1 MSLQIHLAPASKVR
15 AKASSNTH
23 VSSTYFCCLRL
34 LPGKTFKATVT
45 PAGNVPVYK
54 ANGMQA
60 YFASLFLF
68 FLLQQY
74 GPAYGLRVSW
84 VYHHMG
90 ELLSAMNVFSLAF
103 CFFLLVKGVTFPS
116 SSDSGSSGNWII
128 DFYWYVLAKR
138 ERGVASIDLFGVL
151 FLFLFTYEI
160 SNY

>member
-1 MSLQIHLAPASKVR
+1 MIYPPF
-15 AKASSNTH
+15 NP
-23 VSSTYFCCLRL
+23 RL

-60 YFASLFLF
+60 YFASLFIF

-74 GPAYGLRVSW
+74 GPAYGLHVSW

-103 CFFLLVKGVTFPS
+103 CFFLLVKGLTFPS

-128 DFYWYVLAKR
+128 DFYWYVLAKSEKGR
-138 ERGVASIDLFGVL
+138 YTEPRYFTVSFSI
-151 FLFLFTYEI
+151 FTDKKSI
-160 SNY
+160 W

>member
-1 MSLQIHLAPASKVR
+1 MIYPPFKH
-15 AKASSNTH
+15 
-23 VSSTYFCCLRL
+23 RL

-60 YFASLFLF
+60 YFASLFIF

-74 GPAYGLRVSW
+74 GPAYGLHVSW

-103 CFFLLVKGVTFPS
+103 CFFLLVKGLTFPS

-128 DFYWYVLAKR
+128 DFYWYVLEGR
-138 ERGVASIDLFGVL
+138 EVGIWSRNIGLFFFFSIS
-151 FLFLFTYEI
+151 TNKSI
-160 SNY
+160 